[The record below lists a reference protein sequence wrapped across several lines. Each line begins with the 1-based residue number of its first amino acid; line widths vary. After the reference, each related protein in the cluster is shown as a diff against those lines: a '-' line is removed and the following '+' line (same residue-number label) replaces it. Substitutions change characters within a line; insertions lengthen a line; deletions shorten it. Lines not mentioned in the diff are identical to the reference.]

1 MGPLKLMAVAC
12 VLLTLGLI
20 LVGKFV
26 NSEGESLRDVT
37 REARQER
44 REKFNMAMQQSRAAQ
59 NLVRMRMEAQM
70 AEYEGYED
78 FDAEQF
84 EELMEIQYRQA
95 QQYVE
100 DH

>member
-26 NSEGESLRDVT
+26 NSEGESLRDVA

-44 REKFNMAMQQSRAAQ
+44 MEMFNLAMQQSRAAQ

-70 AEYEGYED
+70 AEFEDYENFED
-78 FDAEQF
+78 FEEFAE
-84 EELMEIQYRQA
+84 MQYLQA
-95 QQYVE
+95 QQYNRN
-100 DH
+100 H